1 MNRIVRKSFVHVIR
15 PLCTTNHKPMLLG
28 QYSARSSMTKCLL
41 RTRFYATRRPGKFIL
56 QLKPIRPLAK
66 FLSTTQNHV
75 AIIHDEPLTLLR
87 KAAALLPRVFPAQT
101 SPGVHR
107 TTNTAE
113 FWNGVLSQAYDDLS
127 AKTERPAKVVG
138 SYFHLTSH
146 KQAPETCALLSVQFG
161 RMG

>member
-1 MNRIVRKSFVHVIR
+1 MMR
-15 PLCTTNHKPMLLG
+15 PPYTTEPSGMLLV

-41 RTRFYATRRPGKFIL
+41 RTRFYATRRPSKFVL

-75 AIIHDEPLTLLR
+75 AFKVHDEPLTLLR
-87 KAAALLPRVFPAQT
+87 KAAALLPRAFPAQT

-113 FWNGVLSQAYDDLS
+113 FWIGILSQAYDDLS
-127 AKTERPAKVVG
+127 AKTERPARVVG
-138 SYFHLTSH
+138 SYLYLTSH
-146 KQAPETCALLSVQFG
+146 KQAPDTCAVLSVRLG